1 MSFAARTGAIAGV
14 GARALTPRR
23 ARGSRSQAR
32 GGSPAPAC
40 VTNASTA
47 LGTWTPTPDGL
58 RRRARCHAVDS
69 TAGLLASMDE
79 QDPPPIDAGADL
91 DGVVILNG
99 SVDDPE
105 TGASATTSIDD
116 DDDDDEPIFSGELFA
131 RLVRFTLPTM
141 AIWLSGPILSM
152 VDTAVVGTASTLEL
166 AAMTPGGVYVDYPS
180 YLLSSSLAVATT
192 TLVAQE
198 RMRKKKKTRVN
209 AKGELEDGEEDGT
222 SIVSDAVA
230 LAALLGLVVAI
241 SLSIVAAPAIA
252 AFAGPKSAAVVPAA
266 LTYAAIRCVGV
277 PFQLVASVAQ
287 ASFLAC
293 KSPWQPLIAVACSGK
308 FILLIF
314 VWAIRV
320 T

>member
-105 TGASATTSIDD
+105 TGVSASIDE

-241 SLSIVAAPAIA
+241 SLSVVAAPAIA
-252 AFAGPKSAAVVPAA
+252 KFAGPKSAAVVPAA

-308 FILLIF
+308 FFLFTYGQLE
-314 VWAIRV
+314 
-320 T
+320 

>member
-1 MSFAARTGAIAGV
+1 
-14 GARALTPRR
+14 
-23 ARGSRSQAR
+23 
-32 GGSPAPAC
+32 
-40 VTNASTA
+40 
-47 LGTWTPTPDGL
+47 
-58 RRRARCHAVDS
+58 
-69 TAGLLASMDE
+69 MDE

-99 SVDDPE
+99 SVDDPDA
-105 TGASATTSIDD
+105 GASASIDD
-116 DDDDDEPIFSGELFA
+116 EDDDDEPIFSGELFA

-198 RMRKKKKTRVN
+198 RMRKKKITRVN
-209 AKGELEDGEEDGT
+209 AKGEVSEEEEDGT

-230 LAALLGLVVAI
+230 LAALLGLVVATA
-241 SLSIVAAPAIA
+241 LSIVAAPAIA
-252 AFAGPKSAAVVPAA
+252 KFAGPKSAAVVPAA

-308 FILLIF
+308 FLCIF
-314 VWAIRV
+314 VWANSV
-320 T
+320 TSFLFIQVS

>member
-32 GGSPAPAC
+32 GGGGSPAC

-99 SVDDPE
+99 SVDDPDA
-105 TGASATTSIDD
+105 GASATSIDED
-116 DDDDDEPIFSGELFA
+116 EDDDDEPIFSGELFA

-241 SLSIVAAPAIA
+241 SLSIAAAPAIA

-308 FILLIF
+308 FF
-314 VWAIRV
+314 
-320 T
+320 

>member
-1 MSFAARTGAIAGV
+1 
-14 GARALTPRR
+14 
-23 ARGSRSQAR
+23 
-32 GGSPAPAC
+32 
-40 VTNASTA
+40 
-47 LGTWTPTPDGL
+47 
-58 RRRARCHAVDS
+58 
-69 TAGLLASMDE
+69 MDE

-105 TGASATTSIDD
+105 TGASASIDD
-116 DDDDDEPIFSGELFA
+116 EDDDDDEPIFSGELFA
-131 RLVRFTLPTM
+131 RLVRFTLPTI

-209 AKGELEDGEEDGT
+209 AKGELEDEEDGT

-241 SLSIVAAPAIA
+241 SLSVVAAPAIA

-308 FILLIF
+308 FISYGQLD
-314 VWAIRV
+314 
-320 T
+320 

>member
-23 ARGSRSQAR
+23 ARRGWRQAR

-99 SVDDPE
+99 SVDEPE
-105 TGASATTSIDD
+105 TGASATTSIDE

-209 AKGELEDGEEDGT
+209 AKGELEEEEDGT

-241 SLSIVAAPAIA
+241 SLSVAAAPAIA

-308 FILLIF
+308 FFLIFF
-314 VWAIRV
+314 VWAIGL

>member
-209 AKGELEDGEEDGT
+209 AKGELEDGGRWNVNRLGRRRARRSPRLGCRDF
-222 SIVSDAVA
+222 AVHRRGSRHCKVRWA
-230 LAALLGLVVAI
+230 QVRGGGPRGADVRGDTMRRRAVPVGGVRR
-241 SLSIVAAPAIA
+241 
-252 AFAGPKSAAVVPAA
+252 AGFVP
-266 LTYAAIRCVGV
+266 
-277 PFQLVASVAQ
+277 
-287 ASFLAC
+287 
-293 KSPWQPLIAVACSGK
+293 
-308 FILLIF
+308 
-314 VWAIRV
+314 RV
-320 T
+320 

>member
-105 TGASATTSIDD
+105 TGASASIDD
-116 DDDDDEPIFSGELFA
+116 EDDDDDEPIFSGELFA

-230 LAALLGLVVAI
+230 LAALLGLVVATA
-241 SLSIVAAPAIA
+241 LSIVAAPAIA

-308 FILLIF
+308 FFLISSYGQI
-314 VWAIRV
+314 V
-320 T
+320 